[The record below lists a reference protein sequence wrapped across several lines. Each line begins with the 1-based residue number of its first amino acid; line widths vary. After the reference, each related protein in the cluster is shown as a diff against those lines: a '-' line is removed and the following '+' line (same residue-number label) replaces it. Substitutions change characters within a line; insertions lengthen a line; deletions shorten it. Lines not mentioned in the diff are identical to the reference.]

1 LDLPPHDKKA
11 RQSRLKKKDNK
22 EVHGSSPI
30 KIVGKLEGMKR
41 IKAA

>member
-1 LDLPPHDKKA
+1 LDLLPHDKKA
-11 RQSRLKKKDNK
+11 ARFALKKKNNRKDL
-22 EVHGSSPI
+22 GSLPT